1 MRALERSFWHH
12 QGPIH
17 RNRWLCILYR
27 GALLLYS
34 TASGILYAGQES
46 DSSLNRDP
54 LPLELIILVLH
65 HLKGD
70 TLTLRACSFVCP
82 IWKALAHPLLFRE
95 VVTDDFPQLLTTNP
109 AIGQYVR
116 CLTFCGGHQGTD
128 LWDALEQLPQLT
140 ELHVWRGSFWFSCEL
155 EDPQAAVEDRSM
167 RPRTSPSLQLLSI
180 KECIF
185 DTAISL
191 YKLLTH
197 LGRVDTLVLQDVH
210 FVDIPSESELP
221 PQLHVR
227 VRAIRMHPARDPPQF
242 WPFLR
247 RCFAPVPLQTGIGNA
262 DVDDSAGL
270 SLSTSLNTASSIFLE
285 GFSNQNVRS
294 VSINVLRAT
303 CSPTHLV
310 LGTIGLDNN
319 TIYNSCPPVPL
330 KDFASTLRK
339 IVLYFTTTSTT
350 TGRSATFLYTRMLK
364 NNWEILKSAPNTLTH
379 IELCFQRFG
388 LHMRYVLN
396 DLRAIHNS
404 VGDMD
409 PEMDPDLD
417 RRDIRWRTID
427 KGTVKRFPALEA
439 FTCVLCDGGFVDEN
453 GPFHDAEVDNEP
465 LPDNIGLRR
474 QREYDDHVELL
485 QGLLWRLDEKG
496 LLRFKMSKW

>member
-1 MRALERSFWHH
+1 M
-12 QGPIH
+12 
-17 RNRWLCILYR
+17 CK
-27 GALLLYS
+27 
-34 TASGILYAGQES
+34 
-46 DSSLNRDP
+46 
-54 LPLELIILVLH
+54 V
-65 HLKGD
+65 
-70 TLTLRACSFVCP
+70 
-82 IWKALAHPLLFRE
+82 WKALAHPLLFRNL
-95 VVTDDFPQLLTTNP
+95 VRSSRIPTRAWGDFPP

-128 LWDALEQLPQLT
+128 LWDVLEQLPQLT
-140 ELHVWRGSFWFSCEL
+140 ELHVWRGSFWFSESCKL

-167 RPRTSPSLQLLSI
+167 HPRSPPPDLKLLSI
-180 KECIF
+180 KECTF
-185 DTAISL
+185 LKAISL
-191 YKLLTH
+191 YQLLSH
-197 LGRVDTLVLQDVH
+197 LGRVDTLILQDVH
-210 FVDIPSESELP
+210 FVDILSESELP
-221 PQLHVR
+221 PQLRVR
-227 VRAIRMHPARDPPQF
+227 VRAIRMLPARDPSQF

-247 RCFAPVPLQTGIGNA
+247 RCFTPVPLQTGIGNA

-270 SLSTSLNTASSIFLE
+270 SLSTSLNTVSSIFLE
-285 GFSNQNVRS
+285 GFRDQNVRS

-310 LGTIGLDNN
+310 LGTISLDNN

-330 KDFASTLRK
+330 KEFASTLRK
-339 IVLYFTTTSTT
+339 IVLYFTTTGQST
-350 TGRSATFLYTRMLK
+350 TFLYIRMLK